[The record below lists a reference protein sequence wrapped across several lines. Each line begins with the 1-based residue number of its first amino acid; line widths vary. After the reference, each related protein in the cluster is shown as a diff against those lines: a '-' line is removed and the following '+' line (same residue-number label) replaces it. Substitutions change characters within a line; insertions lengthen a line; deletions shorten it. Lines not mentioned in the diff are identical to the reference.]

1 MKGIF
6 INLLFVSAIVLAGL
20 NANCSGKESSGDKTE
35 GPETSVARNV
45 IGALDKIDG
54 TNLETKINHLRA
66 ALDSYYA
73 DKGEY
78 PDMLDVLVPDYVR
91 TEVQLLDPWGSRF
104 TIETDEE
111 MNLVLVSPGKDHT
124 PGNSDD
130 IKRRI

>member
-1 MKGIF
+1 MFTI
-6 INLLFVSAIVLAGL
+6 ILCVSALVLAGL
-20 NANCSGKESSGDKTE
+20 NANCGGKESGGGETD
-35 GPETSVARNV
+35 GPKTSVARNV

-54 TNLETKINHLRA
+54 SSLETKISHLRT
-66 ALDSYYA
+66 ALESYYA

-78 PDMLDVLVPDYVR
+78 PEMLDVLVPDYVK
-91 TEVQLLDPWGSRF
+91 TEEQLLDPWGSRF

-111 MNLVLVSPGKDHT
+111 MNLILVSPGKDRS